1 MVFRQSSFPNGE
13 VMMPYIVEEGGLFE
27 ERAVEVRR
35 A

>member
-13 VMMPYIVEEGGLFE
+13 VMMPHIVEEGLW
-27 ERAVEVRR
+27 EVRR